1 MELTDFD
8 RQHLINELNR
18 CRDEI
23 AREHHKIKYANKTVS
38 NAKDIDD
45 MTMPKW
51 NISLSNIKIDLHDN
65 SIKRIEKRLVGN
77 K

>member
-1 MELTDFD
+1 MELTDTD

-18 CRDEI
+18 CRNEI
-23 AREHHKIKYANKTVS
+23 AREHHKNKYANKDIS

-45 MTMPKW
+45 MEMPKW
-51 NISLSNIKIDLHDN
+51 NISLSNIKIDLYEN